1 MRDKQL
7 PGEENAAAVR
17 TAIAVE
23 HVSKVYRLY
32 DKPMDRLK
40 EALRLTR
47 KQKYREAHALSDI
60 SFDVR
65 QGECVGII
73 GTNGS
78 GKSTIL
84 KIITGVLN
92 PSGGSVTVNGRI
104 SALLELGAGFNMEY
118 TGIENIY
125 LNGTMNG
132 FSNEEIR
139 QAPRPL

>member
-47 KQKYREAHALSDI
+47 KQKYCL
-60 SFDVR
+60 
-65 QGECVGII
+65 
-73 GTNGS
+73 
-78 GKSTIL
+78 
-84 KIITGVLN
+84 
-92 PSGGSVTVNGRI
+92 I
-104 SALLELGAGFNMEY
+104 SALTSGRGNVSELLEQMVRAN
-118 TGIENIY
+118 
-125 LNGTMNG
+125 
-132 FSNEEIR
+132 
-139 QAPRPL
+139 PRS